1 MVEELDKKEPEI
13 VDLEHD
19 SSENSLEND
28 NDEVENEEE
37 EEEEQES
44 HSEV

>member
-1 MVEELDKKEPEI
+1 MDKNEPEI

-28 NDEVENEEE
+28 NDEIGNEEE

-44 HSEV
+44 HPEV